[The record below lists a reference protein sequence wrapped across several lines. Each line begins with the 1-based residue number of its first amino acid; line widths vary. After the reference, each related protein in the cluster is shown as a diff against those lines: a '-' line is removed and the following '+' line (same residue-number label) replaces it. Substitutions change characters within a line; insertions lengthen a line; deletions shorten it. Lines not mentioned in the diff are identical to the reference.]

1 MQVYTLQKI
10 RRKCANYGR
19 FAAKIGL
26 VSALAANLPGCKP
39 IAESRQPETQDIA
52 AIYECGDRGYL
63 STELYGAIET
73 TVDWAATDLHCEGMP
88 RPANRGARLRFSGP
102 ISDGRNIAF
111 IIALPDLR
119 LGETGKEYQSNVTLI
134 EEGNGRFFS
143 TANLGVCWTD
153 IDELQSVDD
162 TGDRFAVGGAVYCVA
177 PLTEVSGDSD
187 VSIRDLKFRG
197 LLDWSAS

>member
-1 MQVYTLQKI
+1 LQKI

-19 FAAKIGL
+19 IAARIGL
-26 VSALAANLPGCKP
+26 ISALAANFPGCEP
-39 IAESRQPETQDIA
+39 PAESRQLETPDVTTSN
-52 AIYECGDRGYL
+52 ECGDHGYL

-73 TVDWAATDLHCEGMP
+73 TVDWASTDLRCEGMP
-88 RPANRGARLRFSGP
+88 RPDNMGARLRFSGP

-111 IIALPDLR
+111 IIALPDLQQ
-119 LGETGKEYQSNVTLI
+119 GDTGKEYQTNVTLI

-143 TANLGVCWTD
+143 TADLEVCWTD
-153 IDELQSVDD
+153 IDDIESTDE
-162 TGDRFAVGGAVYCVA
+162 TGNRFEVGGTVYCVA
-177 PLTEVSGDSD
+177 PLPEINGESD